1 MSRNISKKIIRSQ
14 FDLKVEL
21 TRTMLGV
28 NNAFLMFALDE
39 ICRQTLKASHPDY
52 DLDVLALDG
61 VGLNKADWKIL
72 KSMNEWYKEKG
83 FVSDKQLMVI
93 RNKMLKYSEQIA
105 NGVLRTHWRELAR
118 DHYAEKVAEKEQE
131 PEIFEIMDPTSGA
144 SISE

>member
-39 ICRQTLKASHPDY
+39 ICRQTTKASHPDY

-72 KSMNEWYKEKG
+72 ESMNEWYKQKG
-83 FVSDKQLMVI
+83 FVSDKQLLVI
-93 RNKMLKYSEQIA
+93 RNKMLKYSDQIA
-105 NGVLRTHWRELAR
+105 NGVLRSHWRDLVREGS
-118 DHYAEKVAEKEQE
+118 DQ
-131 PEIFEIMDPTSGA
+131 
-144 SISE
+144 